1 MGATS
6 IFQNNYENIREMV
19 EEIVMCM
26 TDKDL
31 MFRKM
36 GLANNFKSEEIDLI
50 LYLYDLLEHR
60 FCEIDFDDECFLD
73 RVSTLYHKYV

>member
-19 EEIVMCM
+19 DEIVMCM
-26 TDKDL
+26 ADKDL

-36 GLANNFKSEEIDLI
+36 GLANNFKSEEID
-50 LYLYDLLEHR
+50 
-60 FCEIDFDDECFLD
+60 FDDECFLD